1 MTLATQNNFL
11 YTLLDFT
18 LEGQRFTLVNDTQE
32 LVSNGVTYLP
42 AAFKAELLA
51 QPERGLQS
59 TRVVFSNIAI
69 DGAVSELG
77 EMTFDAVQ
85 SILGELMTLRRVFR
99 SAPDALL
106 IETPLEVLGVNIAT
120 QAITITAGFYNLYQ
134 QTLPRKHYDEKTAP
148 GLA

>member
-18 LEGQRFTLVNDTQE
+18 LGPQRFTLVNDTEE

-59 TRVVFSNIAI
+59 TRVVFSNVAV
-69 DGAVSELG
+69 DGPGSELG
-77 EMTFDAVQ
+77 EMIFDAIQ

-120 QAITITAGFYNLYQ
+120 QAVTINVGFYNLYQ